1 MERCCGL
8 VTRSHKPVPLKAISV
23 EVQVKSFV
31 VDVASTLLYKNE
43 EENPVEAV
51 FVFPI
56 EEGCTVYS
64 FEAMVDGK
72 KIVAEIQERQ
82 QARDTY
88 DDAISSGEE
97 AFLLEED
104 ESSSDIFTC
113 SIGNLPPNQEAA
125 VSISFVKE
133 LLIEADGALRFVLPA
148 VLNPRYTPQDAEKPS
163 VTSHI
168 PYVPKGEIPY
178 NLKLSAQIQHPS
190 GISRVQSNC
199 SLTPLQYLKEDKTSA
214 QVSLSEEQKFDKD
227 VELLIYYNEVNKP
240 SIILEAGVQT
250 ASAVA
255 GTLMGDPIAMLNFY
269 PKFPEKLTQS
279 TCGEFIF
286 LVDRSG
292 SMADS
297 SSNQLEGPTRIDS
310 AKETLLLLLKS
321 LPVGCYFNIYGFGSH
336 FESFFPES
344 VEYTQENM
352 ENALEKVK
360 SMDADFG
367 GTEILNPLKDIYS
380 KACRPEQP
388 RQLFVFT
395 DGEVGNTKQVIE
407 EVRKNASSHRC
418 FSFGI
423 GEGAS
428 TALIKGIAK
437 AASGTYEFITEDER
451 MQPKALRSLKCA
463 LQPTVKGISL
473 NWQLPAGLQAVQL
486 SKTPVAMFKGQRS
499 ILYAQLKGKL
509 DEKSKAVATLE
520 YTFMEQVIQNKLVF
534 SLQPEE
540 DSRLT
545 VHHLAAKVMIDDLED
560 SSQSDSEDE
569 KKKIIELS
577 MQAGVISSHTSFIAV
592 NKDLNQPV
600 QGPLMRRDIPLSP
613 PPMVYRCTMMMIII
627 VIKIGISG
635 VAFGHQPRMMMC
647 YAAAPNIVSFRSVAQ
662 SYRLDDDDS
671 EVGSSVYFSAPLN
684 VCGARPVCTTN
695 LASPQKNTSSTC
707 NLIQDPVIFI
717 FKFPAEQKK
726 KKFMIYFYPP
736 WILSKSSKD
745 LYSIDLYTFKMR
757 RSVFKLIS
765 LQKVDGSWNL
775 DAKLASVIGLTE
787 QEIKNKM
794 PSKNFD
800 NVLWAT
806 ILAVIWLHAFG
817 AEYKDE
823 WELLVGK
830 AVVWIKVRAGPS
842 PGDVVKAGNE
852 LLKTS
857 VEQQEI
863 GL

>member
-250 ASAVA
+250 ASA

-600 QGPLMRRDIPLSP
+600 QGPLMRRDIPLS
-613 PPMVYRCTMMMIII
+613 R
-627 VIKIGISG
+627 ISG

-671 EVGSSVYFSAPLN
+671 EVGCDFLVGAAEIELEEKAP
-684 VCGARPVCTTN
+684 
-695 LASPQKNTSSTC
+695 
-707 NLIQDPVIFI
+707 
-717 FKFPAEQKK
+717 E
-726 KKFMIYFYPP
+726 
-736 WILSKSSKD
+736 ILP
-745 LYSIDLYTFKMR
+745 
-757 RSVFKLIS
+757 VFKLIS